1 MDVVELGSQTKRYR
15 LLALFCNLS
24 LLIFVMLWHSVISPH
39 PQINPYG
46 LMIAWMIPLL
56 LPLKGILEGKPY
68 THAWANFILMFYFL
82 HGFTLLWVDEGERY
96 LAVIELILTSGAFI
110 GNIYY
115 ARLRGKELGLKLKLL
130 SEVEKIEKA
139 SYAEKKQD

>member
-1 MDVVELGSQTKRYR
+1 
-15 LLALFCNLS
+15 
-24 LLIFVMLWHSVISPH
+24 
-39 PQINPYG
+39 
-46 LMIAWMIPLL
+46 
-56 LPLKGILEGKPY
+56 
-68 THAWANFILMFYFL
+68 MFYFL